1 MYTHFYSLGMFLIL
15 MIEAFEQIERATQE
29 SGLKIKKTPTK
40 FNYRGILL
48 WECEKFYI
56 LYLGSLVRQRRNQR
70 RNKKT
75 YIHSE

>member
-48 WECEKFYI
+48 
-56 LYLGSLVRQRRNQR
+56 
-70 RNKKT
+70 
-75 YIHSE
+75 